1 MINRSKNEKIN
12 AKNRKLLRRKIGTNA
27 EKIGLIERQG
37 MRPNHSPGSHMSL
50 SHNAL
55 DAASKY
61 QKTRKKISKISMQ
74 KCKQKLG
81 QKGENQCKKN

>member
-1 MINRSKNEKIN
+1 MIHGQKVRKSMP
-12 AKNRKLLRRKIGTNA
+12 KNRKRVRRKIETNA

-74 KCKQKLG
+74 KCKKKLG

>member
-1 MINRSKNEKIN
+1 MQKCK
-12 AKNRKLLRRKIGTNA
+12 KKLGQKGENQCKKKLGT
-27 EKIGLIERQG
+27 G
-37 MRPNHSPGSHMSL
+37 PL

-74 KCKQKLG
+74 KCKKKLG

>member
-1 MINRSKNEKIN
+1 MP
-12 AKNRKLLRRKIGTNA
+12 KNRKRVRRKIETNA

-61 QKTRKKISKISMQ
+61 QKTRKKNINVK
-74 KCKQKLG
+74 KLG
-81 QKGENQCKKN
+81 KKEKINAKKN